1 MDRKVIWSYE
11 ATDDL
16 ATLAD
21 YIAKDSSFYAA
32 AFTQQIL
39 DISRSLNEFSERG
52 RIVPELGNPNIRE
65 LLIREYRL
73 IYNIE
78 QSRCLCCNTGS
89 CSWRQRFKSAMGE
102 RKRRL
107 TVTYANPCGTDN
119 VA

>member
-1 MDRKVIWSYE
+1 MARKVIWSYE

-39 DISRSLNEFSERG
+39 DISCSLNEFSERG

-78 QSRCLCCNTGS
+78 QSRVVILALVHGARDLKAL
-89 CSWRQRFKSAMGE
+89 WEKEKG
-102 RKRRL
+102 
-107 TVTYANPCGTDN
+107 G
-119 VA
+119 